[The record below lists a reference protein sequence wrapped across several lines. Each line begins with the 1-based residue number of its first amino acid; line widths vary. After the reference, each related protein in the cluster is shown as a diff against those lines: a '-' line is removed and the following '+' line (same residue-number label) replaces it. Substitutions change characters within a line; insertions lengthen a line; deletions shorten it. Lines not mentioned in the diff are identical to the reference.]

1 MDAAVLLWGLLF
13 GSIGLGY
20 TLYGKKQ
27 RRPVPFFCGMALMIF
42 PYFVA
47 DTLALVLIGATL
59 LVVPYF
65 IRL

>member
-1 MDAAVLLWGLLF
+1 MDTGVLLWGLLF

-27 RRPVPFFCGMALMIF
+27 RRPVPFFCGVALMIF

-47 DTLALVLIGATL
+47 DSLALLLIGGTL
-59 LVVPYF
+59 SALPYF